1 MKKIKPKVKAPIEDV
16 VAIVE
21 PVIVPIVEEPKQ
33 TNIFA
38 AKVLKQANN
47 PQWVYC
53 VAVGQD
59 IGRIHV
65 AIPRRLTDKLVG
77 KNIQVEA
84 ISDITGT
91 SYRYVEGQ
99 PH

>member
-1 MKKIKPKVKAPIEDV
+1 MKKLKPKVKAPVDEIE
-16 VAIVE
+16 
-21 PVIVPIVEEPKQ
+21 PIVETIVAPVEVPKQ
-33 TNIFA
+33 TSIFA

-59 IGRIHV
+59 LGRIHV
-65 AIPRRLTDKLVG
+65 AIPRRLTEKLVG

-99 PH
+99 QH

>member
-1 MKKIKPKVKAPIEDV
+1 MKKLKPKVKAPVDEIEPV
-16 VAIVE
+16 IE
-21 PVIVPIVEEPKQ
+21 PVIVPVEDPQQ
-33 TNIFA
+33 TSIFA

-59 IGRIHV
+59 LGRIHV

-99 PH
+99 SH

>member
-1 MKKIKPKVKAPIEDV
+1 MKKIKPKVKAPVDVEIEEIEPVDIPVIED
-16 VAIVE
+16 
-21 PVIVPIVEEPKQ
+21 PKQ
-33 TNIFA
+33 TDILA

-53 VAVGQD
+53 IAIGRD
-59 IGRIHV
+59 LGRIHV
-65 AIPRRLTDKLVG
+65 AIPRRLTNKLVG